1 MMEEAISFL
10 KKYVQQE
17 YETFGIVHT
26 EKDDE
31 VAEAAI
37 DKLYDEFYGPG
48 MRARVQR
55 PMSPSKNF
63 FWKKKE
69 IGEKLQKRLVFQV
82 KQYEHPKRGDLFAGY
97 LSEVF
102 PGSTGYGAMV
112 YFTKQDGSWQIIADH
127 AWDRDEMKWEHT
139 SGEEL
144 KSPGKLKEVKKIKPP
159 TLKEDLQDY
168 EAT

>member
-1 MMEEAISFL
+1 MEEVISFL

-17 YETFGIVHT
+17 YDTFVTVHT

-31 VAEAAI
+31 TAEDAI

-55 PMSPSKNF
+55 PMNPSKNF
-63 FWKKKE
+63 FWGKKE
-69 IGEKLQKRLVFQV
+69 INKKLQKRLLFQV

-97 LSEVF
+97 LSDVF
-102 PGSTGYGAMV
+102 PGSTGYGSMV
-112 YFTKQDGSWQIIADH
+112 YIKQEGDTWQIIADH
-127 AWDRDEMKWEHT
+127 AWNRDQMEWEHT

-144 KSPGKLKEVKKIKPP
+144 KSPGKLKGKKKLQPP

-168 EAT
+168 EANN